1 MVSKEF
7 KVGLLALVA
16 GVVLYIG
23 FNYLKG
29 IELLSNT
36 NTYYAK
42 YDRIDGL
49 QVSNPIL
56 INGMPIGRV
65 SSIEILQ
72 EDQNQLKVGV
82 EVREDIKV
90 GVETVAL
97 LTDGDLLGGKVI
109 ELQISNT
116 LPLLEDGADIRSNTG
131 KGLTDLMKEKALPVL
146 ANFDSTIHTLNQL
159 ASEYKG
165 MSVEVRKTMQNVE
178 GATKQVNLML
188 EDNRIRVAQ
197 ILKTVDELS
206 TSLSETEKE
215 MKPLISNMK
224 VLSDSLKQAPIAA
237 TVTETKLILAE
248 LKESLEALNNA
259 EGSMGLLLKDDS
271 LYRNMDQTIRD
282 LDSLFIDMKDR
293 PGRYVQFSVFGK
305 KDKDKKKKNKK

>member
-1 MVSKEF
+1 MISKEI

-16 GVVLYIG
+16 GIVLYIG

-29 IELLSNT
+29 IEFLSNT

-49 QVSNPIL
+49 QVSNPVQ

-72 EDQNQLKVGV
+72 EEKNQLLVGV
-82 EVREDIKV
+82 EVRKDIMV
-90 GVETVAL
+90 GIETVAF

-109 ELQISNT
+109 ELQISKNP
-116 LPLLEDGADIRSNTG
+116 PLLEDGAYIHSDTG

-146 ANFDSTIHTLNQL
+146 ANFDSTILTINQL

-165 MSVEVRKTMQNVE
+165 MSVEVRKTMQNLE
-178 GATKQVNLML
+178 GATKQVDLML
-188 EDNRIRVAQ
+188 EENRARISK

-206 TSLSETEKE
+206 KSLAETEKE
-215 MKPLISNMK
+215 IKPLISNIK
-224 VLSDSLKQAPIAA
+224 TLSDSLNNAPIAA
-237 TVTETKLILAE
+237 TVVETKAILSQ

-259 EGSMGLLLKDDS
+259 EGTMGLMLKDDS
-271 LYRNMDQTIRD
+271 LYRNMNQTIRD
-282 LDSLFIDMKDR
+282 LDNLFIDMKDK
-293 PGRYVQFSVFGK
+293 PKRYVHFSVFGK
-305 KDKDKKKKNKK
+305 KDKDKKKKSKK